1 MSVESRKSPTR
12 ATGGSRPLVIGLT
25 GPIASGK
32 STVAELLRHRGA
44 AVIDADQVYRSL
56 LNPGSDVWEQVVA
69 RFGPA
74 VVGPDNQIDR
84 AALGEIVFR
93 DPAALADLDRI
104 THPPVVAEIRRQI
117 AGSDADVVVVEAV
130 KLIESGLVA
139 DVDSLWLVTADPEVR
154 LRRLAARRG
163 LSEADARARLAA
175 SSHVA
180 MPDAPVDVVIEN
192 SRDMSCVERA
202 VADAWHSVAAA
213 LASGER
219 NEPVA
224 SIETKEHS

>member
-1 MSVESRKSPTR
+1 MSVASRKSPIR

-25 GPIASGK
+25 GPIAAGK
-32 STVAELLRHRGA
+32 STVAELLRHHGA

-56 LNPGSDVWEQVVA
+56 LTPGSDVWAQVVA

-104 THPPVVAEIRRQI
+104 SHPHVVAEIRRQI
-117 AGSDADVVVVEAV
+117 AASDADVVVVEAV
-130 KLIESGLVA
+130 KLVESGLLA
-139 DVDSLWLVTADPEVR
+139 NVDSLWLVTADPEVR
-154 LRRLAARRG
+154 LRRLSRRG
-163 LSEADARARLAA
+163 LSEVEARARLEA

-180 MPDAPVDVVIEN
+180 VPDAPVDVVIEN

-202 VADAWHSVAAA
+202 VADAWHAVTAA
-213 LASGER
+213 LASGEH
-219 NEPVA
+219 NKPVA

>member
-1 MSVESRKSPTR
+1 MSVASRKSPTR
-12 ATGGSRPLVIGLT
+12 AAGGSRPLVIGLT

-56 LNPGSDVWEQVVA
+56 LTPGSDVWEEIVA

-74 VVGPDNQIDR
+74 VVGPDNQLDR
-84 AALGEIVFR
+84 SALGEIVFR

-104 THPPVVAEIRRQI
+104 SHPHVVAEIRRQI
-117 AGSDADVVVVEAV
+117 AASDTDVVVVEAV
-130 KLIESGLVA
+130 KLVESGLLA
-139 DVDSLWLVTADPEVR
+139 EVDSLWLVTADPEVR
-154 LRRLAARRG
+154 LRRLSRRG
-163 LSEADARARLAA
+163 LSEVEARARLAA

-180 MPDAPVDVVIEN
+180 VPDAPVDVVIEN
-192 SRDMSCVERA
+192 SGDMSRVERA
-202 VADAWHSVAAA
+202 VADAWQSVTDA
-213 LASGER
+213 LAHSER

>member
-1 MSVESRKSPTR
+1 MSVASRVSPTR
-12 ATGGSRPLVIGLT
+12 AADGNRPLVIGLT
-25 GPIASGK
+25 GPIAAGK

-56 LNPGSDVWEQVVA
+56 LTPGSDVWEQVVA

-84 AALGEIVFR
+84 GALGEIVFR
-93 DPAALADLDRI
+93 DPAGLADLDRL

-117 AGSDADVVVVEAV
+117 ASSDADVVVVEAV
-130 KLIESGLVA
+130 KLIESGLFA
-139 DVDSLWLVTADPEVR
+139 DVDSLWLVTANPEAR
-154 LRRLAARRG
+154 LRRLSRRG
-163 LSEADARARLAA
+163 LSEPEARARLAA

-180 MPDAPVDVVIEN
+180 APDTAVDVVIEN
-192 SRDMSCVERA
+192 SGDMSFVTRA
-202 VADAWHSVAAA
+202 VADAWQSVTAT

-219 NEPVA
+219 NKPVA
-224 SIETKEHS
+224 SIKTKEHS